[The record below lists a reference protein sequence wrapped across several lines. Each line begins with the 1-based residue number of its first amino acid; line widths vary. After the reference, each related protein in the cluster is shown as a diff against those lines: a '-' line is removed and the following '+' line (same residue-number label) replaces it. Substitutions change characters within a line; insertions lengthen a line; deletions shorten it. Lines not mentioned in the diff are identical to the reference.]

1 MMTADIPNAFVQTD
15 IDKKEIGERIIMK
28 IRGPLV
34 DMVLELSPETY
45 ASFVAYEKQVNVLHV
60 VMGKALYGTPS
71 VRKKKP
77 HANLLKARSRVSFGS
92 FFVGLGMFV
101 RGGTASVMAVNIT

>member
-1 MMTADIPNAFVQTD
+1 MNICKETLSTCTTKTACQRDLYLYYLGVAGNQYSST
-15 IDKKEIGERIIMK
+15 
-28 IRGPLV
+28 
-34 DMVLELSPETY
+34 LSFQYFTCT
-45 ASFVAYEKQVNVLHV
+45 QC
-60 VMGKALYGTPS
+60 GTPS
-71 VRKKKP
+71 VRKRKP